1 MSETGFIPSK
11 HLICFSPEAQH
22 LMAITEV
29 YSSVNIGTVSPSFWS
44 ASICSR
50 PAELIPHS
58 CGNTAIPTIP
68 WAIPHSTGVVAP
80 PPPPSPQVWTS
91 AGIWRRRLQECR
103 SGGYLALCQVVLDAG
118 RLCCSVAAKD
128 REVNAVL
135 RPNVVQEDP
144 CYNKLGED
152 VTPL

>member
-11 HLICFSPEAQH
+11 RLICFSPEAQH

-29 YSSVNIGTVSPSFWS
+29 YSSVNIGTVSPSFWF

-58 CGNTAIPTIP
+58 CGNTVTPAIL
-68 WAIPHSTGVVAP
+68 WAIPHSTGVEA

-103 SGGYLALCQVVLDAG
+103 NGRYLALCQVVLDAG
-118 RLCCSVAAKD
+118 RLCSVVAKD

-152 VTPL
+152 VTRL